1 VSYLLITHNWG
12 VVAEM
17 ADSVAVMYQGRL
29 VEQGAVASVLQ
40 QPQHPYTRQLLEAVP
55 RLA

>member
-1 VSYLLITHNWG
+1 
-12 VVAEM
+12 M

-29 VEQGAVASVLQ
+29 VEQGAVATVLQ